1 MMPAAPAL
9 EKTPMAK
16 FFKMISAAIIA
27 GFADCGDAFIAMPR

>member
-1 MMPAAPAL
+1 MMPAAPAMA
-9 EKTPMAK
+9 TMTMAK